1 MTVEPRHV
9 LQCFGDESQDLS
21 YSAAGERKK
30 EGRKEKREREKEG
43 GGHEEVLTVAS
54 SPA

>member
-1 MTVEPRHV
+1 MVWEEIVTVEPRHV

-30 EGRKEKREREKEG
+30 EGRKEKKEREG
-43 GGHEEVLTVAS
+43 GRWS
-54 SPA
+54 